1 VTIVFRLIIN
11 PKTHHEYPLRNGD
24 KFVIDN
30 YRDSIL
36 KNGYAHMPPKRKSLW
51 KKTVKDLIDNEFK
64 GNIAKAS
71 EVLYEVYQ
79 KPEYLR
85 GNLYKYVYTRPRQDK
100 QNKKKE
106 EILKRIHEENLADEV
121 LKELLKERCIGVESE
136 KLGTEQCDYQLR
148 TLRTRVGFKALVK
161 ALEGK

>member
-1 VTIVFRLIIN
+1 MILRLIVD
-11 PKTHHEYPLRNGD
+11 PTTHCEYTLKSGK

-30 YRDSIL
+30 YRDTIL
-36 KNGYAHMPPKRKSLW
+36 KDGYYHQPPKKKNLW
-51 KKTVKDLIDNEFK
+51 KRTVKDLIDNEFK
-64 GNIAKAS
+64 GNIKEAS

-85 GNLYKYVYTRPRQDK
+85 GNLYKYVYTRPRQDR

-106 EILKRIHEENLADEV
+106 EILKRIHEEGLADEV

-136 KLGTEQCDYQLR
+136 PLGTEQCDYQLK